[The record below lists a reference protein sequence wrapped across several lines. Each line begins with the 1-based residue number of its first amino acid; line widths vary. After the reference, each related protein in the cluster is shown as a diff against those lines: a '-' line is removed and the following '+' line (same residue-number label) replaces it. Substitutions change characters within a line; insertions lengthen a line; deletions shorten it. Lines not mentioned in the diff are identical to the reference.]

1 MSDTMAAQQMPKNA
15 AAAGGFQIYI
25 PENPQFSLGLAV
37 NHLMTKP
44 AFANLK
50 FGEWSRI
57 LVGQINR
64 RHYAFAIQPGAAEPA
79 RRVVGF
85 AGWALTTRDKA
96 EAWVEGRRPLSFED
110 SLAGECLLFNCWSA
124 DNFRVHR
131 FMVDEARKLIV
142 DKETMYFKRYYKD
155 GTSRPVRLNVN
166 EFVDDHIERKLG
178 LASDSGDPAGG
189 V

>member
-1 MSDTMAAQQMPKNA
+1 MSETFVADQRPQRAAPMAVYQV
-15 AAAGGFQIYI
+15 YI
-25 PENPQFSLGLAV
+25 PENPQLALGLAV

-44 AFANLK
+44 AFANLR

-64 RHYAFAIQPGAAEPA
+64 HHYAFAIDAQ
-79 RRVVGF
+79 RQIVGF

-96 EAWVEGRRPLSFED
+96 EAWVENKRALTYQD
-110 SLAGECLLFNCWSA
+110 SLAGECLVFNCWSA

-142 DKETMYFKRYYKD
+142 DKETMYFKRYYAD
-155 GTSRPVRLNVN
+155 GTTRPVRLNVN
-166 EFVDDHIERKLG
+166 EFVDDHIERKSA
-178 LASDSGDPAGG
+178 ASLVPVSPDRG

>member
-1 MSDTMAAQQMPKNA
+1 MTEAP
-15 AAAGGFQIYI
+15 AAAGGPQEAAPRIKYQVYI
-25 PENPQFSLGLAV
+25 PDNPQFALGLAV
-37 NHLMTKP
+37 SHLMTKP

-64 RHYAFAIQPGAAEPA
+64 RHYAFAVDPA

-85 AGWALTTRDKA
+85 AGWALTTRGKA
-96 EAWVEGRRPLSFED
+96 EDWVEGRRPLNYED
-110 SLAGECLLFNCWSA
+110 SLAGECLVFNCWAA

-131 FMVDEARKLIV
+131 FMVDEARKLIA

-166 EFVDDHIERKLG
+166 EFVDDHIERKARAL
-178 LASDSGDPAGG
+178 SG
-189 V
+189 

>member
-1 MSDTMAAQQMPKNA
+1 MKDALMAGQGSATAAQIAKYQV
-15 AAAGGFQIYI
+15 YI
-25 PENPQFSLGLAV
+25 PKNPQFALGLAV
-37 NHLMTKP
+37 SHLMTKP

-64 RHYAFAIQPGAAEPA
+64 RHYAFAVDPQ

-96 EAWVEGRRPLSFED
+96 EGWVEGNRALTYED
-110 SLAGECLLFNCWSA
+110 SLAGECLVFNCWAA
-124 DNFRVHR
+124 DSFRVHR
-131 FMVDEARKLIV
+131 FMVDEARKLIA

-166 EFVDDHIERKLG
+166 EFVDDHIRRKSRQPG
-178 LASDSGDPAGG
+178 QDPEGRAAPSAR
-189 V
+189 

>member
-1 MSDTMAAQQMPKNA
+1 MSEMLTADQGPQWAAPV
-15 AAAGGFQIYI
+15 AGYQVYI
-25 PENPQFSLGLAV
+25 PENPQFALGLAV

-44 AFANLK
+44 AFANLR

-64 RHYAFAIQPGAAEPA
+64 RHYAFAIDAK
-79 RRVVGF
+79 RNVVGF

-96 EAWVEGRRPLSFED
+96 EAWVEGRRPLTYED

-166 EFVDDHIERKLG
+166 EFVDDHIERKSKTG
-178 LASDSGDPAGG
+178 RVQGG
-189 V
+189 TQGVSV

>member
-1 MSDTMAAQQMPKNA
+1 MSSEEHVGQRPQSAAPRAN
-15 AAAGGFQIYI
+15 FLIYI
-25 PENPQFSLGLAV
+25 PENPQLALGLAV
-37 NHLMTKP
+37 SHLMTKP
-44 AFANLK
+44 AFANLQ

-64 RHYAFAIQPGAAEPA
+64 RHFAFAVDLE

-85 AGWALTTRDKA
+85 AGWALATRDKA
-96 EAWVEGRRPLSFED
+96 EAWVEGRSALSYQD
-110 SLAGECLLFNCWSA
+110 SLHGECLLFNCWSA
-124 DNFRVHR
+124 DNFKVHR

-166 EFVDDHIERKLG
+166 EFVDDHIARKTEKRPPG
-178 LASDSGDPAGG
+178 SS
-189 V
+189 

>member
-1 MSDTMAAQQMPKNA
+1 MTDALMAGQGPQRA
-15 AAAGGFQIYI
+15 APAAKYQVYI
-25 PENPQFSLGLAV
+25 PENPHFALGLAV
-37 NHLMTKP
+37 SHLMTKP

-64 RHYAFAIQPGAAEPA
+64 RHYAFAVDPA
-79 RRVVGF
+79 RRVLGF

-96 EAWVEGRRPLSFED
+96 EGWVEGKRPLSYED
-110 SLAGECLLFNCWSA
+110 SLAGECLVFNCWSA

-131 FMVDEARKLIV
+131 FMVDEARKLIA
-142 DKETMYFKRYYKD
+142 DKQTMYFKRYYKD

-166 EFVDDHIERKLG
+166 EFVDDHIVRKTW
-178 LASDSGDPAGG
+178 AQAG
-189 V
+189 

>member
-1 MSDTMAAQQMPKNA
+1 MAETLTADNRPQRA
-15 AAAGGFQIYI
+15 APMAEFQIWI
-25 PENPQFSLGLAV
+25 PEKPEYALGLAV

-44 AFANLK
+44 AFANLR
-50 FGEWSRI
+50 FGEWSRV

-64 RHYAFAIQPGAAEPA
+64 RHFAFAVDSE

-85 AGWALTTRDKA
+85 AGWALTTREKA
-96 EAWVEGRRPLSFED
+96 EAWVEGKRPLSYQD
-110 SLAGECLLFNCWSA
+110 SLAGECLVFNCWSA
-124 DNFRVHR
+124 ENFKVHR

-178 LASDSGDPAGG
+178 MTPIPSDPEKG

>member
-1 MSDTMAAQQMPKNA
+1 MEECMSDNLMADQRPQRA
-15 AAAGGFQIYI
+15 APMAGYQVYI
-25 PENPQFSLGLAV
+25 PENPQFALGLAV
-37 NHLMTKP
+37 SHLMTKP

-64 RHYAFAIQPGAAEPA
+64 RHYAFAVQPGPGEPA

-85 AGWALTTRDKA
+85 AGWALTTREKA
-96 EAWVEGRRPLSFED
+96 EGWVEGRRPLSYED

-131 FMVDEARKLIV
+131 FMVDEARKLISG
-142 DKETMYFKRYYKD
+142 KETMYFKRYYKD

-166 EFVDDHIERKLG
+166 EFVDDHIRRK
-178 LASDSGDPAGG
+178 SGETPTPAIL
-189 V
+189 

>member
-1 MSDTMAAQQMPKNA
+1 MTDAP
-15 AAAGGFQIYI
+15 AAAGGPRTAAAKVKYQVYI
-25 PENPQFSLGLAV
+25 PENPQFALGLAV
-37 NHLMTKP
+37 SHLMTKP

-64 RHYAFAIQPGAAEPA
+64 RHFAFAIDPA
-79 RRVVGF
+79 RSVVGF

-96 EAWVEGRRPLSFED
+96 EGWVEGRRPLNYED
-110 SLAGECLLFNCWSA
+110 SLAGECLVFNCWAA

-131 FMVDEARKLIV
+131 FMVDEARKLIA

-166 EFVDDHIERKLG
+166 EFVDDHIARK
-178 LASDSGDPAGG
+178 SGA
-189 V
+189 

>member
-1 MSDTMAAQQMPKNA
+1 MSENLMTDQGPQRAAPMAGYQV
-15 AAAGGFQIYI
+15 YI
-25 PENPQFSLGLAV
+25 PENPQFALGLAV
-37 NHLMTKP
+37 SHLMTKP

-64 RHYAFAIQPGAAEPA
+64 RHYAFAVDSG

-96 EAWVEGRRPLSFED
+96 EAWVEGRRPLTYED

-166 EFVDDHIERKLG
+166 EFVSDHIDRK
-178 LASDSGDPAGG
+178 SNAGRVQG
-189 V
+189 GPQEAAG

>member
-1 MSDTMAAQQMPKNA
+1 MIEAPE
-15 AAAGGFQIYI
+15 AAAGYAAGATEMKYQVYI
-25 PENPQFSLGLAV
+25 PENPQFALGLAV
-37 NHLMTKP
+37 SHLMTKP

-64 RHYAFAIQPGAAEPA
+64 RHYAFAIDPA

-96 EAWVEGRRPLSFED
+96 EGWVEGTRPLSYED
-110 SLAGECLLFNCWSA
+110 SLAGECLVFNCWSA
-124 DNFRVHR
+124 DSFRVHR
-131 FMVDEARKLIV
+131 FMVDEARKLIA

-166 EFVDDHIERKLG
+166 EFVDDHIARK
-178 LASDSGDPAGG
+178 SG